1 MATSKSIQ
9 LIECPRDAMQGWG
22 SFIPTSEKIRYLNAL
37 LKVGFHTLD
46 MGSFV
51 SPKAI
56 PQMAD
61 TREVIRG
68 IHHTGGTSKL
78 LTIVANSRG
87 ATDAMGYDEID
98 CLGFPFSIS
107 PTFQLRNSN
116 ATMEASL
123 EMVAEIQNLCV
134 KRRKELV
141 VYISMGFGNPYGD
154 AYNESIVWEW
164 VDKMVQ
170 LGIGTVAVADTVG
183 LATAQQVGTI
193 LSTLIPA
200 YPNTVFGVHL
210 HATADNWEPKMA
222 AALAAGCQRF
232 DGALKGVGGCPM
244 AGNTLV
250 GNMDTA
256 RMIPYL
262 KQLHQLKGIDEAALS
277 AATSIADELFVQLN
291 H

>member
-1 MATSKSIQ
+1 
-9 LIECPRDAMQGWG
+9 
-22 SFIPTSEKIRYLNAL
+22 
-37 LKVGFHTLD
+37 
-46 MGSFV
+46 
-51 SPKAI
+51 
-56 PQMAD
+56 
-61 TREVIRG
+61 
-68 IHHTGGTSKL
+68 
-78 LTIVANSRG
+78 
-87 ATDAMGYDEID
+87 
-98 CLGFPFSIS
+98 
-107 PTFQLRNSN
+107 
-116 ATMEASL
+116 MEASL

-193 LSTLIPA
+193 LSSLIPA

-262 KQLHQLKGIDEAALS
+262 KQLHLLKGIDEAALS